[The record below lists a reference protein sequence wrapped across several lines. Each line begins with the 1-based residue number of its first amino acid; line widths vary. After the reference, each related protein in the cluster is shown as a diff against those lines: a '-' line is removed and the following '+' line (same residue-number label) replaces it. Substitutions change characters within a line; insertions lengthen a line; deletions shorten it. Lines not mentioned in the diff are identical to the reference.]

1 MEWTTHGIGL
11 VSLMGYA
18 LLEGPLNAWNEV
30 LFEHVFGVT
39 DDTAV
44 ILRNHWA
51 GLVCLVSSSRRRRMI
66 LFALAKEQT
75 QNISIWKDTTPLLG
89 GFLFFI
95 SLRIAARFCMVH

>member
-44 ILRNHWA
+44 ILCYDVVTI
-51 GLVCLVSSSRRRRMI
+51 GLA
-66 LFALAKEQT
+66 LFALCRRHE
-75 QNISIWKDTTPLLG
+75 G
-89 GFLFFI
+89 GG
-95 SLRIAARFCMVH
+95 